1 MAKRDFYEIL
11 GVDKSAS
18 AQEIKKAY
26 RKVAIKYHPD
36 KNPDNK
42 EAEEKFKEA
51 AEAYEILS
59 DPQKKQQYDQYGHQA
74 FSGAGGMGGGHHM
87 NMDDIF
93 SAFGDIFGGHF
104 SGGGFGGFGG
114 GGGRSHAARGSNL
127 RVKVKLNLEEISEG
141 AEKKLKIKR
150 ATPAAGLT
158 FKTCTVCKGAGQV
171 TRVQNTILGQMRT
184 ASTCHNCSGSGKIVD
199 KKPAGVGADGL
210 ERKEEVVSIKI
221 PPGVVDGMQLRV
233 SGKGNSAPMGG
244 PAGDLFVLIEEI
256 EHDDLKR
263 DGENLH
269 HDLYISIPDAVLG
282 TNVEVPTVSGKAR
295 IKIDAGVQSGKILR
309 LKSKGLPRLEGYGRG
324 DILIHVNVWT
334 PKNLSNSQRKL
345 FEELK
350 TQDEFNPAPGKNEK
364 SFFDKMKDMFS

>member
-11 GVDKSAS
+11 EVDKSAS

-26 RKVAIKYHPD
+26 RKVAIKFHPD

-59 DPQKKQQYDQYGHQA
+59 SPEKKQKYDQFGHQA
-74 FSGAGGMGGGHHM
+74 FGGAASGGHGGGQHM

-93 SAFGDIFGGHF
+93 SHFGDIFGGHF
-104 SGGGFGGFGG
+104 GGGGFSGGGR
-114 GGGRSHAARGSNL
+114 RSQGTPGSNL
-127 RVKVKLNLEEISEG
+127 RVKVSLTLEEIAEG
-141 AEKKLKIKR
+141 VEKKIKIKR
-150 ATPAAGLT
+150 NVSAAGLSY
-158 FKTCTVCKGAGQV
+158 KTCTVCGGNGQV
-171 TRVQNTILGQMRT
+171 ARIQNTILGQMRT
-184 ASTCHNCSGSGKIVD
+184 AATCHNCHGSGKIID

-221 PPGVVDGMQLRV
+221 PAGVVDGMQLRV
-233 SGKGNSAPMGG
+233 SGKGNSGPMGG

-256 EHDDLKR
+256 ESDELKR

-269 HDLYISIPDAVLG
+269 FDLYISIPDAILG
-282 TNVEVPTVSGKAR
+282 TQVEVPTISAKAR

-309 LKSKGLPRLEGYGRG
+309 LKGKGLPRIEGYGRG
-324 DILIHVNVWT
+324 DILVHINIWT
-334 PKNLSNSQRKL
+334 PKNLSSEQK
-345 FEELK
+345 K
-350 TQDEFNPAPGKNEK
+350 TIENLRDQKEFAPEPGRNEK
-364 SFFDKMKDMFS
+364 SFFDKMREMFS